1 MNRQCFLIVLLC
13 VMAENVIAN
22 SSVPTVFTNPSS
34 SEVPAHVSLP
44 PQALAGHYVKV
55 NPHALKSNVLTL
67 DLPNKKQV
75 RVVRKRFINQPNG
88 SGVWEGDVSGVDGS
102 SAILTQ
108 HGLVMAGVIR
118 MSGDVYKLQ
127 HVGKGVHVI
136 VQVSPHEPM
145 PEHDPVMADTYSY
158 SGSSS
163 ALSTLQASDD
173 GSQIDIMV
181 AYSSD
186 TTAKYGGVDG
196 VNAHIALAIA
206 ESNEAYNNSAINTQL
221 RLVHTL
227 EVTNSSGNFSTDLN
241 NLRGQNDGVVDEVH
255 AARDSYGADMVS
267 WFIEDTTYCGIAYV
281 NTGDLSQGA
290 STAFSVVSSGCATG
304 YYSTAH
310 ELGHNMGSNHDREN
324 AGSAVAYSYSYGFQD
339 TNNTFRSIMAYNCS
353 GGCTRQRF
361 FSNPELSFNGVPT
374 GVYYLNS
381 DSADNARS
389 INQTRFAVS
398 QWRSAVVGTP
408 AQASFSADCQLLQCS
423 FTDTSRSDDAIVS
436 WTWDFGD
443 AQGSA
448 SQAPSHT
455 YASAGTYVVT
465 LTVEDSTGAINIVS
479 GDVAVNDG
487 SEQPPSTPMSPDA
500 IEVSTGM
507 VEIYWFDVDN
517 EQGYTLERQNQHPK
531 NGKWVG
537 STQFNLPSDTTLY
550 TETLGGGLFRYRL
563 QAVNDHGAS
572 DWSGWSAVVT
582 VTSTSTGG
590 GKGGNGGGKGKPKK

>member
-1 MNRQCFLIVLLC
+1 MNRHSFLIVLFC
-13 VMAENVIAN
+13 TMVGSAVA
-22 SSVPTVFTNPSS
+22 SPSVPAVFTNPSA
-34 SEVPAHVSLP
+34 SEVPTHVSLP

-55 NPHALKSNVLTL
+55 NPHALKSNALTL
-67 DLPNKKQV
+67 DLPNEKQV
-75 RVVRKRFINQPNG
+75 EIVRKRFINQPNG

-108 HGLVMAGVIR
+108 HGLAMAGVIR
-118 MSGDVYKLQ
+118 VNDDVYKLQ
-127 HVGKGVHVI
+127 HVGNGVHVI

-145 PEHDPVMADTYSY
+145 PEHDPIMADTYSY

-163 ALSTLQASDD
+163 ALSTSQASDD

-181 AYSSD
+181 AYSID
-186 TTAKYGGVDG
+186 TTAKYGGIDG

-227 EVTNSSGNFSTDLN
+227 EVANSSGNFSTDLN
-241 NLRGQNDGVVDEVH
+241 NLRGQTDGIVDEVH

-281 NTGDLSQGA
+281 NTGDLSQAA
-290 STAFSVVSSGCATG
+290 SAAFSVVSSGCATG

-310 ELGHNMGSNHDREN
+310 ELGHNMGSNHDRAN
-324 AGSAVAYSYSYGFQD
+324 AGSTVAYSYSYGFQD
-339 TNNTFRSIMAYNCS
+339 TNNTFRSIMSYNCD

-361 FSNPELSFNGVPT
+361 FSNPDLSFNGVPT

-423 FTDTSRSDDAIVS
+423 FTDTSHSDDAIVS

-443 AQGSA
+443 TQSST

-455 YASAGTYVVT
+455 YASAGTYVIT
-465 LTVEDSTGAINIVS
+465 LSVKDSTGAINIAS
-479 GDVAVNDG
+479 GDVVVNDG
-487 SEQPPSTPMSPDA
+487 SEQPPSAPMSPDA
-500 IEVSTGM
+500 IEVSAGT
-507 VEIYWFDVDN
+507 VEVSWLDVDN
-517 EQGYTLERQNQHPK
+517 EQGYTLERQSKHPK
-531 NGKWVG
+531 NNKWVG
-537 STQFNLPSDTTLY
+537 STQFSLPNDVTLY
-550 TETLGGGLFRYRL
+550 TEVLGGGDYHYRL
-563 QAVNDHGAS
+563 RAVNAYGVSA
-572 DWSGWSAVVT
+572 WSSWSSVVT

-590 GKGGNGGGKGKPKK
+590 SKGGKGGGKGKPK